1 MLVIIEMMIIVT
13 VERDKRSKAKST
25 YANQLFLKTR
35 ERRRERGGST
45 SSNLLGCLG
54 LSRKVRSL
62 RSIRKVPG
70 GLECNRDQRK
80 FLASSL

>member
-1 MLVIIEMMIIVT
+1 MVVIIEMMIIVT

-45 SSNLLGCLG
+45 SSNLLV
-54 LSRKVRSL
+54 SVY
-62 RSIRKVPG
+62 PG
-70 GLECNRDQRK
+70 KCALYD
-80 FLASSL
+80 L